1 MACETTSDSEASSYT
16 SSDSST
22 SDTEASRQEEHRPKF
37 FLDIFAGKNAPLSQA
52 AAHASKARFQP
63 FDIMINAK
71 HDILTDSIYESL
83 LQLCWSGCIGLATS
97 APPCKEYS
105 RLKMQ
110 PGGPP
115 PLRTPEYMDGL
126 PHLTPAQQE
135 KVRQS
140 KEIHRRGR
148 QLLYAVM
155 SKGGIGVLEQPP
167 SSLAWLEPDNHNLFR
182 EFQGHIAWTDACRYG
197 KDWAKS
203 WAFASNHQRVASLS
217 ALCNHNISH
226 QSIIGTK
233 DSQGNYLSTVTT
245 ENPALLA
252 EILIK
257 QMSFRVSK
265 STAQPRPLPFSP
277 KTSFALPHGPRL
289 KMCDGAGHY
298 STADHSVPKPTKP
311 YLDLATQWTSWARQE
326 NLDKKIIAHIAQAKP
341 EAPLTEQEVQQAIEI
356 LYHALQAPAPAN
368 TDPEVGQPYRL
379 KILSKLGIAT
389 QDPDLALLAHL
400 EQGVPTGVIP
410 PCRQAIN
417 GHGPMTRPNKPKPHT
432 SICVKATGKQPKTT
446 QMKFEP

>member
-1 MACETTSDSEASSYT
+1 MSKDSTSDSEAYTHT

-22 SDTEASRQEEHRPKF
+22 SDTDESSKSMHMQKF

-52 AAHASKARFQP
+52 AARASKARFQP
-63 FDIMINAK
+63 FDIMIDSE
-71 HDILTDSIYESL
+71 HDILNDNIYESL

-126 PHLTPAQQE
+126 PHLNKAQLE

-155 SKGGIGVLEQPP
+155 SKGGIGILEQPP
-167 SSLAWLEPDNHNLFR
+167 SSLAWLEPENHNLFR
-182 EFQGHIAWTDACRYG
+182 EFQGRIAWTDACRYG

-203 WAFASNHQRVASLS
+203 RAFASNHQRVASLS

-233 DSQGNYLSTVTT
+233 DSQGNYLSTITA
-245 ENPALLA
+245 EYPALLA

-257 QMSFRVSK
+257 QMSFRVSQ
-265 STAQPRPLPFSP
+265 STAQPRPLPFSQ

-289 KMCDGAGHY
+289 KMCDGAGNY
-298 STADHSVPKPTKP
+298 STADHSLPKPTRP
-311 YLDLATQWTSWARQE
+311 HVDLAKQWTSWARRE
-326 NLDKKIIAHIAQAKP
+326 KLDTRIMAHIAQAKP

-356 LYHALQAPAPAN
+356 LYTTLQATAQQTQSPKSAS
-368 TDPEVGQPYRL
+368 R
-379 KILSKLGIAT
+379 IA
-389 QDPDLALLAHL
+389 
-400 EQGVPTGVIP
+400 
-410 PCRQAIN
+410 
-417 GHGPMTRPNKPKPHT
+417 
-432 SICVKATGKQPKTT
+432 
-446 QMKFEP
+446 